1 MGSVSLSFLFLFLPA
16 VFAVF
21 RLLKP
26 RYANLWLLIAGL
38 ACYSMAAPG
47 ALLVLLTVILI
58 SYLAGAANGKI
69 RSINGKRI
77 LSGICIAL
85 LTGLLILFRTEQMT
99 GTVLTEIPGLEVL
112 APLGVFFY
120 TLQAVMYI
128 ADTCKGEPC
137 LFNPIDL
144 ALYISFFP
152 RLASGPLEPYR
163 QFRERLGTEFRT
175 QGAETLADGVW
186 RIAAGL
192 CKKVLIADQLSG
204 LVGTVFGTGGPG
216 SLSVMQTWLGVIAYA
231 LQLYIDFSACTDIA
245 IGAGKLFGYELPEN
259 FRYPYAAGS
268 LKEFW
273 RRWHISL
280 SRFFRDYVYIPLGG
294 NRKGKARWILSLMTV
309 WMLTGLWHGFTLNYV
324 IWGLGH
330 GVLLAAETLLRKKE
344 WQRKGK
350 IFGHLYTLFFVILL
364 WIVFRAQDLSAAKAI
379 LLRLLGAG
387 KVPFADTG
395 FLFQL
400 KNALVPLV
408 LGILLCIPPEFTPIG
423 RWKGKNWYKAAAT
436 AILTVGT
443 IASIAC
449 MYLNSYQPFLY
460 AMF

>member
-1 MGSVSLSFLFLFLPA
+1 MGSVSLSFLFLFLPV

-38 ACYSMAAPG
+38 AYYSVAAPT
-47 ALLVLLTVILI
+47 ALPVLLAVILI
-58 SYLAGAANGKI
+58 SYLAGAVNGKMQ
-69 RSINGKRI
+69 SIKGKRI

-85 LTGLLILFRTEQMT
+85 LAGLLILFRTQQMT
-99 GTVLTEIPGLEVL
+99 GTVLTGIPCLDVL

-137 LFNPIDL
+137 LINPVDL
-144 ALYISFFP
+144 GLYISFFP

-163 QFRERLGTEFRT
+163 QFRDRLGTEYRT
-175 QGAETLADGVW
+175 QGAETLADGAW

-204 LVGTVFGTGGPG
+204 LAGTVFGAGGPG

-280 SRFFRDYVYIPLGG
+280 SRFFRDYVYIPMGG
-294 NRKGKARWILSLMTV
+294 NRKGKTRWILSLMTV
-309 WMLTGLWHGFTLNYV
+309 WLLTGLWHGFSLNYV

-330 GVLLAAETLLRKKE
+330 GVLLAVETLLRKKE
-344 WQRKGK
+344 WKRKGK
-350 IFGHLYTLFFVILL
+350 LFGHLYTLFFVMLL
-364 WIVFRAQDLSAAKAI
+364 WVVFRAQDLGSAKAI
-379 LLRLLGAG
+379 LLRLFGAG
-387 KVPFADTG
+387 KVPFADAG

-400 KNALVPLV
+400 RNSLVPLA
-408 LGILLCIPPEFTPIG
+408 LGILLCIPPEVTRIDK
-423 RWKGKNWYKAAAT
+423 WKEKTWYRVAAT
-436 AILTVGT
+436 AVLTAGT
-443 IASIAC
+443 VASIAC